1 MKDNA
6 RLAARGARRPCPW
19 WNRARRQALGH
30 LVWRLALLVVGISFV
45 APFLW
50 MVLTSLKPPEQIF
63 TWPPTL
69 VPRPPQWHTYYEAMT
84 FVPFARYFRNSF
96 LLCLTVVMGTLVSN
110 TLIAYGF
117 ARIDWIGRDVVFL
130 LVLATMVLPMQVT
143 MIPVYMIFR
152 RLGWI
157 GTFLPLMVPAFF
169 GSAYFTFLLRQFFLG
184 IPFELSDAARID
196 GCSELRILLEVVL
209 PLAKPALATVAL
221 FSFIYT
227 WNDFMGPLIYLHKE
241 ELYTVTI
248 GLQQF
253 QSRYVTPINQLMA
266 AATVVMVPVLVVF
279 FAAQRI
285 FIRGIALTGLG
296 GC

>member
-1 MKDNA
+1 MLW
-6 RLAARGARRPCPW
+6 RIVLLAAG
-19 WNRARRQALGH
+19 
-30 LVWRLALLVVGISFV
+30 VSFV

-69 VPRPPQWHTYYEAMT
+69 LPRPPQWRTYYEAMT

-96 LLCLTVVMGTLVSN
+96 LLCLTVVTGTLVSN

-130 LVLATMVLPMQVT
+130 LVLATMVLPAQVT

-157 GTFLPLMVPAFF
+157 GTFLPLMVPSFF

-196 GCSELRILLEVVL
+196 GCSELGILLHVVL

-227 WNDFMGPLIYLHKE
+227 WNDFMGPLIYLQKE

-266 AATVVMVPVLVVF
+266 AATVVMMPVLLVF
-279 FAAQRI
+279 FAAQRV
-285 FIRGIALTGLG
+285 FMRGIALTGLG
-296 GC
+296 GR